1 MLVRHKNIIADRPLK
16 VQVAFTGS
24 TMWPQNWFTSY
35 NLTIKMFS
43 EISQSQEAK
52 IQSLAYP
59 AGFDVPLSLNKQF
72 TYNLQHK
79 CNTASQKNIR

>member
-1 MLVRHKNIIADRPLK
+1 
-16 VQVAFTGS
+16 
-24 TMWPQNWFTSY
+24 
-35 NLTIKMFS
+35 MFS

-79 CNTASQKNIR
+79 CNTASQKNIS